1 MKTEEDK
8 LSAGKSRLPLQ
19 DSASVRRASAKAVVE
34 TAVMSAMLVAGKL
47 ALSFIPNVEVVTTLV
62 IVFGV
67 TFGFKAVAAT
77 LIFCT
82 ADMFLYAFS
91 IDVAIAYFV
100 YWDALAAAAAIMS
113 RAGIK
118 AGYAYLILALVGTLS
133 FGVLTSLTYSLIY
146 SVPFAPV
153 YVFGLP
159 FYAAQLLSSLVFMS
173 VGFAPLCRVLRR
185 IR

>member
-1 MKTEEDK
+1 MKTKEDK
-8 LSAGKSRLPLQ
+8 ISAGESKLPLQ
-19 DSASVRRASAKAVVE
+19 TSAVRRASAKALVE

-67 TFGFKAVAAT
+67 SFGFKAVAAT

-91 IDVAIAYFV
+91 IDVAIAYFI
-100 YWDALAAAAAIMS
+100 YWDALAATAAIMS
-113 RAGIK
+113 RLGIK
-118 AGYAYLILALVGTLS
+118 AGYAYLILAFVGTLT
-133 FGVLTSLTYSLIY
+133 FGVLTTLTFSLIY
-146 SVPFAPV
+146 SAPFAPV
-153 YVFGLP
+153 YVAGLP

-173 VGFAPLCRVLRR
+173 VGFAPLCRVLCR